1 MQRSKQASGLR
12 VFHQV
17 LAVVLLLAAGC
28 TALPTGEPTP
38 SLAPTE
44 TLPPPQVQTTSV
56 PPVKDAV
63 SRYLNM
69 WQVGDYEGMY
79 ASLSGP
85 SRAGISLEDFSK
97 RHQEALEQTASS
109 EVRASLL
116 SVVGDA
122 VTAVAKYN
130 VTLPSTVFGDL
141 VRETQMN
148 LALEEGE
155 WRVVWDASAILPELA
170 NGNTLKMDR
179 ELQPRGAIY
188 DRNGAPIAAQVKA
201 ASIGLLTD
209 YVDLGDTRG
218 LLTLLASL
226 TQYRSDTIRTMIEQ
240 SFWGTYLA
248 LGEVAVEENPRS
260 LDRLRQYGAVV
271 VEEYDQRLYYRGGIA
286 PHLIGYVSALQES
299 EISQYQKLG
308 YPTNARV
315 GRKGIE
321 LWGEGLLAGKPGGA
335 LYVFDKEGKAVDQ
348 LGAVPSEPGQTI
360 TTTIDAELQLQAQRA
375 LSIYNGA
382 IVVMERD
389 TGRILA
395 MASAPGFNPNAYEF
409 ENYNWNTLIG
419 NIAANP
425 NTPQFNRAT
434 QGQYPLG
441 SVFKVVT
448 IAAALESER
457 FTEDSEYD
465 CQYVF
470 DELGNFPRYDWTWE
484 HFQEDGKTKPSGLL
498 TLPQGLIRSC
508 NPWFWHIGFTL
519 WNDGYTSAIADLAL
533 GFGLGKNTGIEIADF
548 DGNVQ
553 YPQAVNENVQMSIG
567 QGTMQVSPLQ
577 VAMFVAAVGN
587 GGTLYR
593 PTVIDRIVPLDG
605 EPTYSFVPEVVGQ
618 LPVTSENLA
627 AIQEAMVSVIDNP
640 RGTANK
646 VLGSMSANVAG
657 KTGTAQNSTGEPH
670 AWFAG
675 YTYNNNPNK
684 PDIAIA
690 IILENAGEGSEMAAP
705 LFRRVVSLYFS
716 DSYGILM
723 PWESQ
728 PFVQATPEPETT
740 PEPEE

>member
-1 MQRSKQASGLR
+1 MSPFR
-12 VFHQV
+12 
-17 LAVVLLLAAGC
+17 
-28 TALPTGEPTP
+28 
-38 SLAPTE
+38 
-44 TLPPPQVQTTSV
+44 
-56 PPVKDAV
+56 
-63 SRYLNM
+63 SRY
-69 WQVGDYEGMY
+69 Y
-79 ASLSGP
+79 
-85 SRAGISLEDFSK
+85 
-97 RHQEALEQTASS
+97 
-109 EVRASLL
+109 
-116 SVVGDA
+116 
-122 VTAVAKYN
+122 
-130 VTLPSTVFGDL
+130 
-141 VRETQMN
+141 
-148 LALEEGE
+148 
-155 WRVVWDASAILPELA
+155 
-170 NGNTLKMDR
+170 
-179 ELQPRGAIY
+179 Y
-188 DRNGAPIAAQVKA
+188 D
-201 ASIGLLTD
+201 
-209 YVDLGDTRG
+209 
-218 LLTLLASL
+218 
-226 TQYRSDTIRTMIEQ
+226 
-240 SFWGTYLA
+240 
-248 LGEVAVEENPRS
+248 
-260 LDRLRQYGAVV
+260 
-271 VEEYDQRLYYRGGIA
+271 GGIA
-286 PHLIGYVSALQES
+286 PHVTGYVQSIPVESLETYQRLGYQGYEKVGTAGIEQWGEEYLSGVHGGSLYVKDAQGQIVTMLASSDSQPASSIYTTLDSALQYDLQES
-299 EISQYQKLG
+299 MGDY
-308 YPTNARV
+308 R
-315 GRKGIE
+315 
-321 LWGEGLLAGKPGGA
+321 
-335 LYVFDKEGKAVDQ
+335 
-348 LGAVPSEPGQTI
+348 GAV
-360 TTTIDAELQLQAQRA
+360 
-375 LSIYNGA
+375 
-382 IVVMERD
+382 VVVERD

-395 MASAPGFNPNAYEF
+395 MVSNPPFDPNLFEPNNA
-409 ENYNWNTLIG
+409 NYMMLGQLLND
-419 NIAANP
+419 
-425 NTPQFNRAT
+425 PQLPLYNRAA
-434 QGQYPLG
+434 QGVYPPG
-441 SVFKVVT
+441 SVFKIVT
-448 IAAALESER
+448 MAAALETGV
-457 FTEDSEYD
+457 FTPTYPYYCGSTWE
-465 CQYVF
+465 
-470 DELGNFPRYDWTWE
+470 ELEGITLYDWTWE
-484 HFQEDGKTKPSGLL
+484 RDLPASGKL
-498 TLPQGLIRSC
+498 TLQEGLMRSC

>member
-1 MQRSKQASGLR
+1 MNKLVVIRLITEGTMKKSIL
-12 VFHQV
+12 
-17 LAVVLLLAAGC
+17 LAVIIM
-28 TALPTGEPTP
+28 TALVACTNGVSTTSTP
-38 SLAPTE
+38 SPESGGLPSPVVRITQQSEVQPVAEAFFDAWQNEDYQAMYDLLTGITKDSVSFE
-44 TLPPPQVQTTSV
+44 TFQEIYQKNAIAMTLQEMDYQILSTLVNPSSAQISYRVSYKTTLLGEITRENMLNMAYNDDKWQVQ
-56 PPVKDAV
+56 
-63 SRYLNM
+63 
-69 WQVGDYEGMY
+69 W
-79 ASLSGP
+79 
-85 SRAGISLEDFSK
+85 
-97 RHQEALEQTASS
+97 
-109 EVRASLL
+109 
-116 SVVGDA
+116 
-122 VTAVAKYN
+122 
-130 VTLPSTVFGDL
+130 
-141 VRETQMN
+141 
-148 LALEEGE
+148 EEGL
-155 WRVVWDASAILPELA
+155 ILPELRG
-170 NGNTLKMDR
+170 GNKL
-179 ELQPRGAIY
+179 ELRYKVPARGNIY
-188 DRNGAPIAAQVKA
+188 DQFGYPLVAQDDAVA
-201 ASIGLLTD
+201 LGVVPGYIGEGED
-209 YVDLGDTRG
+209 SGMVS
-218 LLTLLASL
+218 LLARLTNLTADEITAKYEYANPDWYIAIGQISAEEAQNNYSSL
-226 TQYRSDTIRTMIEQ
+226 SSYSGIVMSPFRSR
-240 SFWGTYLA
+240 Y
-248 LGEVAVEENPRS
+248 
-260 LDRLRQYGAVV
+260 Y
-271 VEEYDQRLYYRGGIA
+271 YDGGIA
-286 PHLIGYVSALQES
+286 PHVTGYVQSIPVESLETYQRLGYQGDEKVGTAGIEQWGEEYLSGVHGGSLYVKDAQGQIVTMLASSDSQPASSIYTTLDSALQYDLQES
-299 EISQYQKLG
+299 MGDY
-308 YPTNARV
+308 R
-315 GRKGIE
+315 
-321 LWGEGLLAGKPGGA
+321 
-335 LYVFDKEGKAVDQ
+335 
-348 LGAVPSEPGQTI
+348 GAV
-360 TTTIDAELQLQAQRA
+360 
-375 LSIYNGA
+375 
-382 IVVMERD
+382 VVVERD

-395 MASAPGFNPNAYEF
+395 MVSNPPFDPNLFEPNNA
-409 ENYNWNTLIG
+409 NYMMLGQLLND
-419 NIAANP
+419 
-425 NTPQFNRAT
+425 PQLPLYNRAA
-434 QGQYPLG
+434 QGVYPPG
-441 SVFKVVT
+441 SVFKIVT
-448 IAAALESER
+448 MAAALETGV
-457 FTEDSEYD
+457 FTPTYPYYCGSTWE
-465 CQYVF
+465 
-470 DELGNFPRYDWTWE
+470 ELEGITLYDWTWE
-484 HFQEDGKTKPSGLL
+484 RDLPASGKL
-498 TLPQGLIRSC
+498 TLQEGLMRSC